1 MSGKKLTTRFVDSIK
16 PPKSGRVEHWDAGT
30 PGFGL
35 RVSGSGRKTWVLM
48 FRHRRRLRRLTV
60 GTYPALSLAGARDK
74 AKAAL
79 RQVAD
84 GHDPA
89 EQKMMECHADT
100 FRDLAEQYIERYA
113 KERKRSWK
121 EDRRALDRDLL
132 PRFGNRKA
140 SDIKRREVI
149 DCLEAI
155 KARGAPVLAN
165 RTLEIIRRIY
175 NWGIVQEIVEAN
187 PCTRIEPPGA
197 KVSRDRVLNDDE
209 IRAIW
214 VTLDQRPLSI
224 AARFRLMFLTA
235 QRPGEVRH
243 LRWQDVDRAA
253 GWWTVPGEITKNR
266 LTHRVPLSA
275 RALDVLD
282 QLDRSGGDEWAFP
295 SPAGN
300 GPIRSNAKALK
311 RIREASGVQ
320 FWAHD
325 IRRTVASRLTG
336 DLGVSRLTVSKI
348 LNHVEAGV
356 TATYDRHSYDHEK
369 RQALEAWGQRLDEIL
384 ARGIA
389 ETRGNVVELSGKS
402 R

>member
-1 MSGKKLTTRFVDSIK
+1 MARKRLTIRFIDSVK
-16 PPKSGRVEHWDAGT
+16 PPKAGRVEYWDAGT

-35 RVSGSGRKTWVLM
+35 RVSDSGRKTWVLM
-48 FRHRRRLRRLTV
+48 YRHRRRLRRLTL

-84 GHDPA
+84 GTDPA
-89 EQKMMECHADT
+89 EAKKVDRHADT
-100 FRDLAEQYIERYA
+100 FSDLAEQYIDRYA
-113 KERKRSWK
+113 KDRKRSWK

-175 NWGIVQEIVEAN
+175 NWGIGQEIIEAN

-253 GWWTVPGEITKNR
+253 GWWTVPGESTKNR

-275 RALDVLD
+275 QALEVLD
-282 QLDRSGGDEWAFP
+282 QLGRSGGDEWVFP
-295 SPAGN
+295 SPTIS

-311 RIREASGVQ
+311 RIREASEVQ

-348 LNHVEAGV
+348 LNHVETGI
-356 TATYDRHSYDHEK
+356 TATYDRHSYDQEK
-369 RQALEAWGQRLDEIL
+369 RHALEAWGRRLDEIL
-384 ARGIA
+384 ADRA
-389 ETRGNVVELSGKS
+389 SETPGNVLELSGTP